1 VLIVII
7 SMRYGRFMI
16 NMCAKDRHDLEA
28 RILPQN
34 NTVLRMGV
42 KVGNATV

>member
-1 VLIVII
+1 MIIII
-7 SMRYGRFMI
+7 SVSYGGFMI
-16 NMCAKDRHDLEA
+16 NVCAKDRHDLEA
-28 RILPQN
+28 RILPHN